1 MEKFIIIV
9 YFLINP
15 NDINNPNV
23 IKYQIEQ
30 EVVSEIKCIQMAK
43 DIFNYAKLANVMTLE
58 TQWLTRY
65 EN

>member
-43 DIFNYAKLANVMTLE
+43 DIFNYAKLSNVMTLE
-58 TQWLTRY
+58 TQCLTSY

>member
-30 EVVSEIKCIQMAK
+30 EVVSG
-43 DIFNYAKLANVMTLE
+43 LV
-58 TQWLTRY
+58 
-65 EN
+65 